1 MRNEVGEAY
10 SAHANMQN
18 VYAVLVPKPEGTRS
32 LERIYVDGDNIKMCL
47 KRKHP
52 LRIWA
57 ELILITTGTTGG
69 ELWHRC

>member
-1 MRNEVGEAY
+1 MKNEMGEAY
-10 SAHANMQN
+10 STHANIRN
-18 VYAVLVPKPEGTRS
+18 VYTVLVPKPEGTRS
-32 LERIYVDGDNIKMCL
+32 LEIIYVDGDNIKMSL

-69 ELWHRC
+69 KLWHRC